1 MEVRAVGKYI
11 RVSPLKLKKVADLVR
26 GKSINEAM
34 NILNF
39 AQPQNAQEVAKV
51 LKSALAN
58 ARNNFGLEP
67 DTLYVKNAVVDKG
80 PVLKRIRPRARGR
93 ADLIRK
99 RAAHITVILEV
110 SESQ

>member
-11 RVSPLKLKKVADLVR
+11 RVSPLKLKKVADLVQ
-26 GKSINEAM
+26 GKPVEEAM

-39 AQPQNAQEVAKV
+39 IQKKNAREMTKV

-58 ARNNFGLEP
+58 ARNNFGL
-67 DTLYVKNAVVDKG
+67 DSSALYVKNAIINKG
-80 PVLKRIRPRARGR
+80 PVFKRVRPRARGR

-99 RAAHITVILEV
+99 RTSHITIVLE
-110 SESQ
+110 SE